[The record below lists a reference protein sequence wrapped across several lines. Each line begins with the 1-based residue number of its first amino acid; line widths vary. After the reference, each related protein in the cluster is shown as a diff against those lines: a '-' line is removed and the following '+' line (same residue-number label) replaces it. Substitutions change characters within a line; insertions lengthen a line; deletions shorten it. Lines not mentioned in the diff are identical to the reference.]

1 MRTQRRTSI
10 IVVGGTL
17 AVASVAYGLGTQAG
31 DGTAVAGGE
40 DGRDARG
47 DTLMER
53 CAPPD
58 FDGLSERLGVDE
70 AELREALDDFHA
82 QRRGEHRAELATA
95 LAEALD
101 KPADEVEDALERIE
115 SRLKERFQRFRSRG
129 DLPPPPPIRMAM
141 PLRGLASEL
150 DVSRAELREAL
161 REIRLEP
168 NEFERH
174 DEELASF
181 LADRFDLDVD
191 RVSDALAE
199 MRPPLSS
206 PHRRG
211 LPDHP
216 PAL

>member
-31 DGTAVAGGE
+31 DGTAVAGGD
-40 DGRDARG
+40 DGRNGRPDVF
-47 DTLMER
+47 MER
-53 CAPPD
+53 CAPPA

-70 AELREALDDFHA
+70 TELREALDDFRE
-82 QRRGEHRAELATA
+82 QRRGEHRAELASA
-95 LAEALD
+95 LAAALD
-101 KPADEVEDALERIE
+101 KQADEIEDALERIE
-115 SRLKERFQRFRSRG
+115 SRLRERFRSRG
-129 DLPPPPPIRMAM
+129 DLPPPPHIRIAM

-150 DVSRAELREAL
+150 GVSRAELRKAF
-161 REIRLEP
+161 REIRLGP
-168 NEFERH
+168 SDFERH

-199 MRPPLSS
+199 MRPPLWS